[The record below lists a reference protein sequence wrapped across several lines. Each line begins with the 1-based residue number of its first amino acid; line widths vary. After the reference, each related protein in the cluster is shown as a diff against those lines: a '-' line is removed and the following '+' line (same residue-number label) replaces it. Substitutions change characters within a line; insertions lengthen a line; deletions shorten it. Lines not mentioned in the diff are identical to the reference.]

1 MKKQKDAELS
11 RMFAYAGNYH
21 GLTVLGCVLAAVSTV
36 LSMLPFVCIW
46 FVIRDLIH
54 AGGCRADGRSTL
66 CVAGGSVF
74 RTQYFTV
81 FSGVELCAS
90 GGVSD
95 GDQYAQRGAASY
107 REAAARLF

>member
-54 AGGCRADGRSTL
+54 AGGQA
-66 CVAGGSVF
+66 
-74 RTQYFTV
+74 
-81 FSGVELCAS
+81 
-90 GGVSD
+90 
-95 GDQYAQRGAASY
+95 GAAQT
-107 REAAARLF
+107 AAHIMRGWRFCFLYSAFYCIFWR

>member
-54 AGGCRADGRSTL
+54 AGGQAGRRVPRRRAAHIMHGWRFCFPYSAFY
-66 CVAGGSVF
+66 CIF
-74 RTQYFTV
+74 WH
-81 FSGVELCAS
+81 
-90 GGVSD
+90 
-95 GDQYAQRGAASY
+95 
-107 REAAARLF
+107 